1 MALFFYTF
9 VKEQTKLHNTTNYKG
24 MKNLILLLI
33 LVFAVSIQAEA
44 QKKQGEPDYWTTM
57 MDVDIKSKFNPVTEQ
72 FDNTPTFGKKV
83 LKMDGKK
90 IFLKGFIIPADLT
103 KGRMT
108 LSKFSY
114 SSCYFCGAA
123 GPESV
128 IEIVA
133 KNPIIYRMDKPIIL
147 EGTLKLNRT
156 TGDREY
162 DPFRLLYILEDA
174 TYYSG
179 D

>member
-1 MALFFYTF
+1 
-9 VKEQTKLHNTTNYKG
+9 
-24 MKNLILLLI
+24 MKKILLL
-33 LVFAVSIQAEA
+33 LVVMLTYGVQMNA
-44 QKKQGEPDYWTTM
+44 QKKKKTGVNYWETM
-57 MDVDIKSKFNPVTEQ
+57 MDVTIKSKFDPVTEN
-72 FDNTPTFGKKV
+72 FTNTPTFGKKI

-133 KNPIIYRMDKPIIL
+133 QNPIIYRMDKPITI
-147 EGTLKLNRT
+147 EGTLRINRKT
-156 TGDREY
+156 DDQEY

-179 D
+179 K

>member
-1 MALFFYTF
+1 
-9 VKEQTKLHNTTNYKG
+9 
-24 MKNLILLLI
+24 MKNILLL
-33 LVFAVSIQAEA
+33 LVALFAYTTQADA
-44 QKKQGEPDYWTTM
+44 QRNKVENYWEEM
-57 MDVDIKSKFNPVTEQ
+57 MDVTVKNKFDPVSEQ
-72 FDNTPTFGKKV
+72 FTSTPTFGKKISK
-83 LKMDGKK
+83 LDGKK
-90 IFLKGFIIPADLT
+90 IYLKGFIIPADLT

-128 IEIVA
+128 IEIIA

-147 EGTLKLNRT
+147 EGTLRINRKT
-156 TGDREY
+156 DNQEY

-174 TYYSG
+174 TYYSE
-179 D
+179 DED

>member
-1 MALFFYTF
+1 
-9 VKEQTKLHNTTNYKG
+9 
-24 MKNLILLLI
+24 MKNILLLL
-33 LVFAVSIQAEA
+33 LVLIAYSTQVNA
-44 QKKQGEPDYWTTM
+44 QRNKVENYWEEM
-57 MDVDIKSKFNPVTEQ
+57 MDVTVKSKFDPATEN
-72 FDNTPTFGKKV
+72 FTSTPTFGKKISK
-83 LKMDGKK
+83 LDGKK
-90 IFLKGFIIPADLT
+90 IYLKGFIIPADLT

-114 SSCYFCGAA
+114 SSCYFCGGA

-147 EGTLKLNRT
+147 EGTLRINRKT
-156 TGDREY
+156 DDQEY

-174 TYYSG
+174 TYYSE

>member
-1 MALFFYTF
+1 MKYIALVCIFFMPFYSF
-9 VKEQTKLHNTTNYKG
+9 VHAQRIKANTNYWDI
-24 MKNLILLLI
+24 MTD
-33 LVFAVSIQAEA
+33 VSIKA
-44 QKKQGEPDYWTTM
+44 
-57 MDVDIKSKFNPVTEQ
+57 KFNPLTEN
-72 FDNTPTFGKKV
+72 FDNTPTFGKKIIK
-83 LKMDGKK
+83 LDGKQL
-90 IFLKGFIIPADLT
+90 FLKGFIIPADLT

-133 KNPIIYRMDKPIIL
+133 KNPIIYRMDKPISL
-147 EGTLKLNRT
+147 QGTLRLNRT
-156 TGDREY
+156 TETNEY

-174 TYYSG
+174 TYYSPEK
-179 D
+179 

>member
-1 MALFFYTF
+1 
-9 VKEQTKLHNTTNYKG
+9 
-24 MKNLILLLI
+24 MKNLILLLAI
-33 LVFAVSIQAEA
+33 VIAYTTRADA
-44 QKKQGEPDYWTTM
+44 QKKKTEQYYWDVM
-57 MDVDIKSKFNPVTEQ
+57 MDVNLKPKFNPKTEN
-72 FDNTPTFGKKV
+72 FDNTPTFGKKI
-83 LKMDGKK
+83 LKLDGKK

-114 SSCYFCGAA
+114 STCYFCGTA

-147 EGTLKLNRT
+147 EGTLRLNRKT
-156 TGDREY
+156 DDQEY

-174 TYYSG
+174 TYYTG

>member
-1 MALFFYTF
+1 MRIVCA
-9 VKEQTKLHNTTNYKG
+9 V
-24 MKNLILLLI
+24 LLL
-33 LVFAVSIQAEA
+33 LMSTSYWAEA
-44 QKKQGEPDYWTTM
+44 QLQDLDQNYWEPM
-57 MDVDIKSKFNPVTEQ
+57 MNVRIKNKFDAKTESFTQ
-72 FDNTPTFGKKV
+72 IPTFGKDI
-83 LKMDGKK
+83 LALDGQK
-90 IFLKGFIIPADLT
+90 IYLQGFIIPADLT

-128 IEIVA
+128 IEVVA

-147 EGTLKLNRT
+147 EGTLRINRSRE
-156 TGDREY
+156 GQEY

>member
-1 MALFFYTF
+1 
-9 VKEQTKLHNTTNYKG
+9 
-24 MKNLILLLI
+24 MKNLLTISFFFLLVATTLT
-33 LVFAVSIQAEA
+33 AQQAKN
-44 QKKQGEPDYWTTM
+44 KKDFSYWDTM
-57 MDVDIKSKFNPVTEQ
+57 MDVELDLKYDPFTEAFNES
-72 FDNTPTFGKKV
+72 PTFGKKV
-83 LKMDGKK
+83 AKLDGKK
-90 IFLKGFIIPADLT
+90 IHLTGYIIPADLT

-128 IEIVA
+128 VEIEA
-133 KNPIIYRMDKPIIL
+133 KTPIIYRMDKPISIQGTL
-147 EGTLKLNRT
+147 RLNQKGEGT
-156 TGDREY
+156 EY

-174 TYYSG
+174 TYYTE

>member
-1 MALFFYTF
+1 MR
-9 VKEQTKLHNTTNYKG
+9 
-24 MKNLILLLI
+24 ILCVFL
-33 LVFAVSIQAEA
+33 LVFTSYLIHA
-44 QKKQGEPDYWTTM
+44 QYEEVDKNYW
-57 MDVDIKSKFNPVTEQ
+57 VDMEQVTIKNKFDPKTEN
-72 FDNTPTFGKKV
+72 FTRFPKFGKDI
-83 LKMDGKK
+83 LALDGQK
-90 IFLKGFIIPADLT
+90 IYLKGFIIPADLT

-133 KNPIIYRMDKPIIL
+133 KNPIIYRMDKAIIL
-147 EGTLKLNRT
+147 EGTLRINRKKE
-156 TGDREY
+156 GQEY

-179 D
+179 K

>member
-1 MALFFYTF
+1 
-9 VKEQTKLHNTTNYKG
+9 
-24 MKNLILLLI
+24 MKNLLLV
-33 LVFAVSIQAEA
+33 LVFIFAYYIPADA
-44 QKKQGEPDYWTTM
+44 QRNKTNSDYWTTM
-57 MDVDIKSKFNPVTEQ
+57 MDVSLKAKFNPVTEN
-72 FDNTPTFGKKV
+72 FDNRPTFGKKV
-83 LKMDGKK
+83 IKLDGKK

-128 IEIVA
+128 IEIIA
-133 KNPIIYRMDKPIIL
+133 KNPIIYRMDKPIVL
-147 EGTLKLNRT
+147 QGTLRLNRT
-156 TGDREY
+156 TDKTEY

-174 TYYSG
+174 TYYSNNK
-179 D
+179 

>member
-1 MALFFYTF
+1 
-9 VKEQTKLHNTTNYKG
+9 
-24 MKNLILLLI
+24 MKNLILLLVI
-33 LVFAVSIQAEA
+33 VFAYTATVDA
-44 QKKQGEPDYWTTM
+44 QRKKKSELEYWETM
-57 MDVDIKSKFNPVTEQ
+57 MDVDLKPKFDPVTEN
-72 FDNTPTFGKKV
+72 FDNRPTFGKKI
-83 LKMDGKK
+83 LKLDGKK
-90 IFLKGFIIPADLT
+90 IYLKGFIIPADLT

-133 KNPIIYRMDKPIIL
+133 KNPIIYRMDKPITL
-147 EGTLKLNRT
+147 EGTLRLNRT
-156 TGDREY
+156 TDDGREY

-174 TYYSG
+174 TYYTG

>member
-1 MALFFYTF
+1 
-9 VKEQTKLHNTTNYKG
+9 
-24 MKNLILLLI
+24 MKKILLL
-33 LVFAVSIQAEA
+33 LTVVFAYSIQINA
-44 QKKQGEPDYWTTM
+44 QKKKTVVNYWENM
-57 MDVDIKSKFNPVTEQ
+57 MDVTVKSKFDPVTEN
-72 FDNTPTFGKKV
+72 FTNTPTFGKKI
-83 LKMDGKK
+83 LKLDGKK
-90 IFLKGFIIPADLT
+90 IHLKGFIIPADLT

-133 KNPIIYRMDKPIIL
+133 KNPIIYRMDKPIVL
-147 EGTLKLNRT
+147 EGTLRINRT
-156 TGDREY
+156 TNDQEY

-174 TYYSG
+174 TYYSE

>member
-1 MALFFYTF
+1 
-9 VKEQTKLHNTTNYKG
+9 
-24 MKNLILLLI
+24 MKNLILLLAI
-33 LVFAVSIQAEA
+33 IVSYTTQADA
-44 QKKQGEPDYWTTM
+44 QKKKTEQYYWDVM
-57 MDVDIKSKFNPVTEQ
+57 MDVDLKPKFNPQTEN
-72 FDNTPTFGKKV
+72 FGNPPTFGKKI
-83 LKMDGKK
+83 LKLDGKK

-133 KNPIIYRMDKPIIL
+133 KNPIIYRMDKPIVL
-147 EGTLKLNRT
+147 EGTLRLNRT
-156 TGDREY
+156 TDDQEY

-174 TYYSG
+174 TYYTG
-179 D
+179 E

>member
-1 MALFFYTF
+1 MRNFAIVCLFVVGCFVSVMAQRNKSS
-9 VKEQTKLHNTTNYKG
+9 VNYWDV
-24 MKNLILLLI
+24 MTD
-33 LVFAVSIQAEA
+33 VSIKA
-44 QKKQGEPDYWTTM
+44 
-57 MDVDIKSKFNPVTEQ
+57 KFNPITEN

-83 LKMDGKK
+83 IKLDGKK
-90 IFLKGFIIPADLT
+90 IHLKGFIIPADLT

-133 KNPIIYRMDKPIIL
+133 QNPIIYRMDKPISL
-147 EGTLKLNRT
+147 EGTLRLNRT
-156 TGDREY
+156 TAENEY

-174 TYYSG
+174 TYYSP
-179 D
+179 DK

>member
-1 MALFFYTF
+1 MPFYSF
-9 VKEQTKLHNTTNYKG
+9 VHAQRIKANTNYWDI
-24 MKNLILLLI
+24 MTD
-33 LVFAVSIQAEA
+33 VSIKA
-44 QKKQGEPDYWTTM
+44 
-57 MDVDIKSKFNPVTEQ
+57 KFNPLTEN
-72 FDNTPTFGKKV
+72 FDNTPTFGKKIIK
-83 LKMDGKK
+83 LDGKQL
-90 IFLKGFIIPADLT
+90 FLKGFIIPADLT

-133 KNPIIYRMDKPIIL
+133 KNPIIYRMDKPISL
-147 EGTLKLNRT
+147 QGTLRLNRT
-156 TGDREY
+156 TETNEY

-174 TYYSG
+174 TYYSPEK
-179 D
+179 

>member
-1 MALFFYTF
+1 
-9 VKEQTKLHNTTNYKG
+9 
-24 MKNLILLLI
+24 MKKILLLLTI
-33 LVFAVSIQAEA
+33 VFVYITQINA
-44 QKKQGEPDYWTTM
+44 QKKKGEVNYWENM
-57 MDVDIKSKFNPVTEQ
+57 MDVTVKSKFDPVTQ
-72 FDNTPTFGKKV
+72 NFTNTPTFGRKI
-83 LKMDGKK
+83 LKLDGKK
-90 IFLKGFIIPADLT
+90 IHLKGFIIPADLT

-133 KNPIIYRMDKPIIL
+133 KNPIIYRMDKAIVL
-147 EGTLKLNRT
+147 EGTLRINRT
-156 TGDREY
+156 TDDQEY

-174 TYYSG
+174 TYYSE

>member
-1 MALFFYTF
+1 
-9 VKEQTKLHNTTNYKG
+9 
-24 MKNLILLLI
+24 MKNMKIIAAVLLLLTSYWAQGQYEELEKNYWI
-33 LVFAVSIQAEA
+33 DMTKVTLKNKYDPKTENFARIP
-44 QKKQGEPDYWTTM
+44 K
-57 MDVDIKSKFNPVTEQ
+57 
-72 FDNTPTFGKKV
+72 FGKDILALDGQKV
-83 LKMDGKK
+83 Y
-90 IFLKGFIIPADLT
+90 LKGFIIPADLT

-128 IEIVA
+128 IEIEA
-133 KNPIIYRMDKPIIL
+133 KNPIIYRMDKAIIL
-147 EGTLKLNRT
+147 EGTLRINRKKE
-156 TGDREY
+156 GQEY

-179 D
+179 K

>member
-1 MALFFYTF
+1 MKHIALICMIFMSFTSLTHAQRP
-9 VKEQTKLHNTTNYKG
+9 KAKTNYWDI
-24 MKNLILLLI
+24 MTD
-33 LVFAVSIQAEA
+33 VSIKA
-44 QKKQGEPDYWTTM
+44 
-57 MDVDIKSKFNPVTEQ
+57 KFNPVTEN

-83 LKMDGKK
+83 LKLDGKK

-133 KNPIIYRMDKPIIL
+133 KNPIIYRMDKPISL
-147 EGTLKLNRT
+147 EGTLRLNRST
-156 TGDREY
+156 EDREY

-174 TYYSG
+174 TYYSPEK
-179 D
+179 

>member
-1 MALFFYTF
+1 MKYLVILIAILM
-9 VKEQTKLHNTTNYKG
+9 VSNTDLQAQRAKKDVNYWDV
-24 MKNLILLLI
+24 MQD
-33 LVFAVSIQAEA
+33 VS
-44 QKKQGEPDYWTTM
+44 
-57 MDVDIKSKFNPVTEQ
+57 IKSKFDPATEN
-72 FDNTPTFGKKV
+72 FTNTPTFGKKI
-83 LKMDGKK
+83 LKLDGKK
-90 IFLKGFIIPADLT
+90 IYLKGFIIPADLT

-133 KNPIIYRMDKPIIL
+133 QTPIIYRMDKPIVL
-147 EGTLKLNRT
+147 EGTLRINRT
-156 TGDREY
+156 TDTQEY

-174 TYYSG
+174 TYHVA

>member
-1 MALFFYTF
+1 MKLLLLFS
-9 VKEQTKLHNTTNYKG
+9 
-24 MKNLILLLI
+24 LI
-33 LVFAVSIQAEA
+33 LVGSWSAEA
-44 QKKQGEPDYWTTM
+44 QLKDLPKNYWFDLEDFTM
-57 MDVDIKSKFNPVTEQ
+57 KNQ
-72 FDNTPTFGKKV
+72 FDAETQNFTRLPKFGKKLV
-83 LKMDGKK
+83 RLDGKK
-90 IFLKGFIIPADLT
+90 IYLQGYIIPADLT

-123 GPESV
+123 GPETV

-133 KNPIIYRMDKPIIL
+133 PNPIIYRMDKPIIL
-147 EGTLKLNRT
+147 EGTLRINRT
-156 TGDREY
+156 TEDREY

-179 D
+179 K

>member
-1 MALFFYTF
+1 MKYLFI
-9 VKEQTKLHNTTNYKG
+9 V
-24 MKNLILLLI
+24 
-33 LVFAVSIQAEA
+33 LVFIFTDCMPINA
-44 QKKQGEPDYWTTM
+44 QRNKSNIDYWTTM
-57 MDVDIKSKFNPVTEQ
+57 MDVSLKAKFNPLTEN
-72 FDNTPTFGKKV
+72 FDNTPTFGKKIIK
-83 LKMDGKK
+83 LDGKK

-128 IEIVA
+128 IEIIA

-147 EGTLKLNRT
+147 EGTLRLNRT
-156 TGDREY
+156 TDKSEY

-174 TYYSG
+174 TYYSNNK
-179 D
+179 

>member
-1 MALFFYTF
+1 
-9 VKEQTKLHNTTNYKG
+9 
-24 MKNLILLLI
+24 MKNILLVLTLTI
-33 LVFAVSIQAEA
+33 SCSYFAEA
-44 QKKQGEPDYWTTM
+44 QLKKTKVNYWETM
-57 MDVDIKSKFNPVTEQ
+57 EDVSLKAKFNPVTEN

-83 LKMDGKK
+83 IRLDGKK

-128 IEIVA
+128 IEIIA

-147 EGTLKLNRT
+147 EGTLRLNRT
-156 TGDREY
+156 TDKGEY

-179 D
+179 DK

>member
-1 MALFFYTF
+1 MKVLPTLLLLLAWSWNATAQLKTLP
-9 VKEQTKLHNTTNYKG
+9 KNYWENLEDFT
-24 MKNLILLLI
+24 MKN
-33 LVFAVSIQAEA
+33 
-44 QKKQGEPDYWTTM
+44 
-57 MDVDIKSKFNPVTEQ
+57 KFDPETQNFTRLPK
-72 FDNTPTFGKKV
+72 FGKKLV
-83 LKMDGKK
+83 KLDGKK
-90 IFLKGFIIPADLT
+90 IYLQGYIIPADLT

-123 GPESV
+123 GPETV

-133 KNPIIYRMDKPIIL
+133 PNPIIYRMDKPITL
-147 EGTLKLNRT
+147 EGTLRINRT
-156 TGDREY
+156 TEDREY

-179 D
+179 K

>member
-1 MALFFYTF
+1 
-9 VKEQTKLHNTTNYKG
+9 
-24 MKNLILLLI
+24 MKNLFQILFLCI
-33 LVFAVSIQAEA
+33 FVTTIADA
-44 QKKQGEPDYWTTM
+44 QRSKKDFSYW
-57 MDVDIKSKFNPVTEQ
+57 DVMEDVTIKPKFDPFTEDFSKTPVY
-72 FDNTPTFGKKV
+72 GKKV
-83 LKMDGKK
+83 LKLDGKK
-90 IFLKGFIIPADLT
+90 VNLKGYIIPADLT

-128 IEIVA
+128 VEIEA
-133 KNPIIYRMDKPIIL
+133 KTPIIYRMDKPIHL
-147 EGTLKLNRT
+147 QGTLRLNVT
-156 TGDREY
+156 KEGQEY

-174 TYYSG
+174 TYYVE

>member
-1 MALFFYTF
+1 
-9 VKEQTKLHNTTNYKG
+9 
-24 MKNLILLLI
+24 MKNLFLI
-33 LVFAVSIQAEA
+33 WLVVFAYSSQVDA
-44 QKKQGEPDYWTTM
+44 QKKKTELDYWTSM
-57 MDVDIKSKFNPVTEQ
+57 MDVSIKAKFNPATEN
-72 FDNTPTFGKKV
+72 FDNTPTFGKKIQK
-83 LKMDGKK
+83 LDGKK

-133 KNPIIYRMDKPIIL
+133 KNPIIYRMDKPITL
-147 EGTLKLNRT
+147 QGTLRLNRT
-156 TGDREY
+156 TDDNEY

-174 TYYSG
+174 TYYTE

>member
-1 MALFFYTF
+1 
-9 VKEQTKLHNTTNYKG
+9 
-24 MKNLILLLI
+24 MKNILLL
-33 LVFAVSIQAEA
+33 LVVLFAYSIQVNA
-44 QKKQGEPDYWTTM
+44 QRNKVANYWEEM
-57 MDVDIKSKFNPVTEQ
+57 MDVTVKSKFDPVTEN
-72 FDNTPTFGKKV
+72 FTSTPTFGKKIAK
-83 LKMDGKK
+83 LDGKK
-90 IFLKGFIIPADLT
+90 IYLKGFIIPADLT

-114 SSCYFCGAA
+114 SSCYFCGGA

-128 IEIVA
+128 IEIIA

-147 EGTLKLNRT
+147 EGTLRINRKT
-156 TGDREY
+156 EDQEY

-174 TYYSG
+174 TYYSE